1 MANTKRITIFV
12 RYSKA
17 FCILFDFFTV
27 NALVTGGS
35 GFIGSNVS
43 RMLLSKGVD
52 VVVFDNLSSGCY
64 DNIKDLPVKFI
75 KGDVLDR
82 DAVCDAFKGIDVVFH
97 LAASVGR
104 QRSIDHPQL
113 DSETNLVGTINV
125 LEGMRATG
133 VKKIVYS
140 SSAAIFGELLS
151 PEIDENHPQNADSP
165 YGVSKL
171 AAEKMI
177 LSYTGIYGIT
187 AVCLRYFNIYGVN
200 QRYDLYGNVIPIFAH
215 RLFSGQPLVIYGDG
229 SQTRD
234 FVNVY
239 DVARANVMAG
249 LEYQK
254 TDVFNLG
261 SGESITINR
270 LAEMMQE
277 ISGLRTGV
285 DYQNERKAD
294 VKHCKANA
302 NKIMDNMGF
311 KAQVP
316 LEEGLREYIDWYK
329 NTIVKE
335 S

>member
-1 MANTKRITIFV
+1 MK
-12 RYSKA
+12 
-17 FCILFDFFTV
+17 
-27 NALVTGGS
+27 ALVTGGS

-43 RMLLSKGVD
+43 RMLLNKGVR
-52 VVVFDNLSSGCY
+52 VVVFDNLSSGY
-64 DNIKDLPVKFI
+64 YENIKELPLEFI
-75 KGDVLDR
+75 KGDILDKE
-82 DAVCDAFKGIDVVFH
+82 AIKNACKGIDVVFH

-113 DSETNLVGTINV
+113 DSEINLIGTINV
-125 LEGMRATG
+125 LEGMRAEG
-133 VKKIVYS
+133 VRRIVYS
-140 SSAAIFGELLS
+140 SSAAIFGELQS

-177 LSYTGIYGIT
+177 LSYSAIYDIT

-215 RLFSGQPLVIYGDG
+215 RLFSGDPLLIYGDG
-229 SQTRD
+229 TQTRD

-249 LEYQK
+249 LEYPN

-261 SGESITINR
+261 SGESITINK
-270 LAEMMQE
+270 LAQMMQV
-277 ISGLRTGV
+277 ISGIDNGINYLP
-285 DYQNERKAD
+285 ERKAD

-302 NKIMDNMGF
+302 NKVAKQMHF
-311 KAQVP
+311 KTVVS
-316 LEEGLREYIDWYK
+316 LEKGLSEYIDWYK
-329 NTIVKE
+329 NNIVGKR
-335 S
+335 

>member
-1 MANTKRITIFV
+1 MK
-12 RYSKA
+12 
-17 FCILFDFFTV
+17 
-27 NALVTGGS
+27 ALVTGGS

-43 RMLLSKGVD
+43 KMLLDRGVE
-52 VVVFDNLSSGCY
+52 VVVYDNLSSGYY
-64 DNIKDLPVKFI
+64 DNIKTLNLTFI
-75 KGDVLDR
+75 QGDILDK
-82 DAVCDAFKGIDVVFH
+82 DAVCKACEGVDVVFH

-104 QRSIDHPQL
+104 QRSIDYPQL
-113 DSETNLVGTINV
+113 DSEINLVGTVNV
-125 LEGMRATG
+125 LEGMRQNS

-140 SSAAIFGELLS
+140 SSAAIFGELQC

-177 LSYTGIYGIT
+177 LAYADIYDIK
-187 AVCLRYFNIYGVN
+187 AVCLRYFNIYGIN

-215 RLFSGQPLVIYGDG
+215 RLFSNEPLVIYGDG

-234 FVNVY
+234 FVNVF

-249 LEYQK
+249 LEYDQ

-261 SGESITINR
+261 SGSSITINC

-277 ISGLRTGV
+277 ISGINNGI
-285 DYQNERKAD
+285 DYQPERKAD

-302 NKIMDNMGF
+302 DKVCRLMGF
-311 KAQVP
+311 KTVVS
-316 LEEGLREYIDWYK
+316 LEQGLAEYIEWYK
-329 NTIVKE
+329 HNIVKK
-335 S
+335 

>member
-1 MANTKRITIFV
+1 MK
-12 RYSKA
+12 
-17 FCILFDFFTV
+17 
-27 NALVTGGS
+27 ALVTGGS

-43 RMLLSKGVD
+43 KMLLSKGVD
-52 VVVFDNLSSGCY
+52 VVVFDNLSSGNY
-64 DNIKDLPVKFI
+64 DNIRDLNVTFI
-75 KGDVLDR
+75 KGDILDR
-82 DAVCDAFKGIDVVFH
+82 DAISNACDGVDVVFH

-104 QRSIDHPQL
+104 QRSIDYPQL
-113 DSETNLVGTINV
+113 DSEINLIGTINV
-125 LEGMRATG
+125 LEGMRKHG

-140 SSAAIFGELLS
+140 SSAAIFGELQF

-177 LSYTGIYGIT
+177 LSYADIYEIT

-215 RLFSGQPLVIYGDG
+215 RLFAGEPLLIYGDG

-249 LEYQK
+249 LEYHK
-254 TDVFNLG
+254 TNVFNLG
-261 SGESITINR
+261 SGTSITINR
-270 LAEMMQE
+270 LAEMMQD
-277 ISGLRTGV
+277 ISGISNGIQYLP
-285 DYQNERKAD
+285 ERKAD

-302 NKIMDNMGF
+302 NKVLENMNF
-311 KAQVP
+311 KTVTSM
-316 LEEGLREYIDWYK
+316 EDGLTEYVNWYK
-329 NTIVKE
+329 QYIVRK
-335 S
+335 

>member
-1 MANTKRITIFV
+1 MKV
-12 RYSKA
+12 
-17 FCILFDFFTV
+17 
-27 NALVTGGS
+27 LVTGGA
-35 GFIGSNVS
+35 GFIGSNVCK
-43 RMLLSKGVD
+43 MLLSKGME
-52 VVVFDNLSSGCY
+52 VVVFDNLSSGNY
-64 DNIKDLPVKFI
+64 DNIRDLNVQFV
-75 KGDVLDR
+75 KGDILDK
-82 DAVCDAFKGIDVVFH
+82 DAVKEACKGVGVLFH

-113 DSETNLVGTINV
+113 DSEINLIGTINV
-125 LEGMRATG
+125 LEGMRANG

-140 SSAAIFGELLS
+140 SSAAIFGELQS

-177 LSYTGIYGIT
+177 LSYSEIYEIT

-215 RLFSGQPLVIYGDG
+215 RLFSGEPLLIYGDG

-249 LEYQK
+249 LEYPK
-254 TDVFNLG
+254 TELFNLG
-261 SGESITINR
+261 SGESITINH
-270 LAEMMQE
+270 LAKMMQE
-277 ISGLRTGV
+277 ISGIDNGIQYLP
-285 DYQNERKAD
+285 ERKAD

-302 NKIMDNMGF
+302 NKVAEKMQF
-311 KAQVP
+311 KTVVS
-316 LEEGLREYIDWYK
+316 LEKGLAEYIQWYK
-329 NTIVKE
+329 NNIVDK
-335 S
+335 